1 MLLPAA
7 CNLARLQLFGLK
19 FSKLNVCLRLN
30 FVPCAVEVTSEW
42 GVQKEADWDQK
53 NSAKILELFSEQNQG
68 KRCLPMATG
77 IWQTWKAVMPF
88 HLPVT
93 DLKSDMRGGAHTL
106 EVSLLLPPWKV
117 HLHLVK
123 CPKPNCT
130 VCIFSRCLLGHVH
143 ILLSSSWWPDN
154 TRDMSK
160 YSNSRPQPRPTTT
173 GYPQQGALTA
183 EPQVLHYESSW
194 WRTVTHIR
202 YPRLPICFL
211 ALFLRER
218 KPRKLL
224 TKCSIK
230 NMISKAEFRNYW
242 N

>member
-7 CNLARLQLFGLK
+7 CNLARLWLFGLK

-68 KRCLPMATG
+68 KCCLPMAIG

-88 HLPVT
+88 HLSVT
-93 DLKSDMRGGAHTL
+93 DLKSDVRGGAHIL

-130 VCIFSRCLLGHVH
+130 VCIFSRCLLGHAH

-154 TRDMSK
+154 TRDISK
-160 YSNSRPQPRPTTT
+160 YSNSDHSHDLPPLVTLNRGLWQQSPRCYIMNPADEGRWHTYATL
-173 GYPQQGALTA
+173 GCLSAFW
-183 EPQVLHYESSW
+183 HFS
-194 WRTVTHIR
+194 
-202 YPRLPICFL
+202 
-211 ALFLRER
+211 
-218 KPRKLL
+218 
-224 TKCSIK
+224 
-230 NMISKAEFRNYW
+230 
-242 N
+242 